1 MKSFYSEV
9 KPKCWKLRFQQIMEC
24 KITDSEKTLMKA
36 KIEGKRR
43 RGRQRMRLLDS
54 IADSVDMNLSRLWEV
69 VEDRGTWLAAV
80 REVAK
85 SWMWISTEQQQQ
97 QKCILTNKRMKQ
109 ILKQFKSY
117 DKCNIYHTQY
127 NTKVHYKEIYLKIN
141 FLWMQNNEQFFSLY
155 CFLFFQHFYNK

>member
-24 KITDSEKTLMKA
+24 KIAASEKTLTKA

-43 RGRQRMRLLDS
+43 RGRQRMRFLDS
-54 IADSVDMNLSRLWEV
+54 IADSADMNLSRLWEV
-69 VEDRGTWLAAV
+69 VEDRGTWCATV
-80 REVAK
+80 HGVAK
-85 SWMWISTEQQQQ
+85 SWTWISTGQQQ
-97 QKCILTNKRMKQ
+97 QKYILTNKRIKQ

-127 NTKVHYKEIYLKIN
+127 NKKVH
-141 FLWMQNNEQFFSLY
+141 
-155 CFLFFQHFYNK
+155 